1 MLIGICHI
9 IKMQNKNIYNWTRLY
24 WAPLSISFSKKYNV
38 VGYDINKTRINELKK
53 GLIRTLNLKKY
64 RVKNAD
70 FSFDKKI
77 INSDYLLLQSLH
89 Q

>member
-24 WAPLSISFSKKYNV
+24 WASIINFIFKKYNV

-53 GLIRTLNLKKY
+53 GLDKNFEFKKEISSE
-64 RVKNAD
+64 N
-70 FSFDKKI
+70 
-77 INSDYLLLQSLH
+77 
-89 Q
+89 